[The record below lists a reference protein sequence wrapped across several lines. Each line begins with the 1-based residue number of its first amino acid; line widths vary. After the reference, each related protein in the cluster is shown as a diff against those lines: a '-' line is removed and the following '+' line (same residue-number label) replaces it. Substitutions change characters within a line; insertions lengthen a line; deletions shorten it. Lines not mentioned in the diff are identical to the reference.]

1 MKSISN
7 YSLYHHLCIHVMFIL
22 LLHDF
27 VLLFIVLLFLLVCND
42 VNAQKS
48 TLLLISKSST
58 FKGNPLKGSQSK
70 LLSLLSNLFFKNKA
84 SVLEHFDPILRTQY
98 SLLAC
103 LYQYCYP
110 MLGFT
115 STCYSMPCNPGIGSY
130 KLLFIVLVFLACM

>member
-1 MKSISN
+1 MAFKSYKIYKFKFINPKLMKTISN
-7 YSLYHHLCIHVMFIL
+7 YSSHHHLCIHVIFIL

-27 VLLFIVLLFLLVCND
+27 VLLFIVLLFLLVCDD
-42 VNAQKS
+42 VYEQKS

-84 SVLEHFDPILRTQY
+84 SVLDHIDPILRTQY

-103 LYQYCYP
+103 LCQLNTYARVYQY
-110 MLGFT
+110 
-115 STCYSMPCNPGIGSY
+115 
-130 KLLFIVLVFLACM
+130 LLFHAL